1 MLTFIINLVYLR
13 TSRKEEDNVMKNVS
27 VEKLNVMTLVA
38 PIIIAIIIIIIS
50 QWWLAFWD
58 ANASHDCFLRKINMA
73 SQI

>member
-1 MLTFIINLVYLR
+1 
-13 TSRKEEDNVMKNVS
+13 MKHVS

-38 PIIIAIIIIIIS
+38 PIIIAIIIIIS

-58 ANASHDCFLRKINMA
+58 ANASHDCFPRKIIMA

>member
-1 MLTFIINLVYLR
+1 MTFIINLVYLR

-58 ANASHDCFLRKINMA
+58 ANASHDCFPRKIIMA